1 LPEIWIPFGSVETL
15 VTLQAENLGTVVQQ
29 DAEAG
34 ALDSGRLVD
43 ALRAAGALFVCDSS
57 PPTLELLR
65 SALQTLGE
73 GLASKVFAPAPKR
86 LESSVPELKG
96 KVTTLPPP
104 LAEGDGAEPS
114 LAPELTG
121 QGRKLFLGVA
131 RPDPLFGLVDA
142 KVQAC
147 LNWAAG
153 SRRKATQAEESMEPV
168 PFQKTGAFD
177 EMEAV
182 AEKIGESDFFTVVP
196 RGGKVRAV
204 LENPPFDAVKNGFAE
219 TSVPQARAMIVG
231 PGGRGYDDTLSSS
244 LRSLWGALPAVRR
257 SGSVLIV
264 AECHEGLGSTALE
277 MLATGRMAGE
287 AARRKEGRVEGLEEI
302 FYLNKLKQEFD
313 VLLLSGLPETYAKS
327 KLGLTTARGS
337 GEAVGRLLN
346 KVGRG
351 AKVNVVPRGA
361 ESRIA
366 SA

>member
-15 VTLQAENLGTVVQQ
+15 VTLQAENLGTVVEQEP
-29 DAEAG
+29 EASTV
-34 ALDSGRLVD
+34 DSGRLVD
-43 ALRAAGALFVCDSS
+43 ALRRAEALFVCDVS

-65 SALQTLGE
+65 TVVQAVGE
-73 GLASKVFAPAPKR
+73 NPGLKVFAHAPKR
-86 LESSVPELKG
+86 VEAGVAELKG
-96 KVTTLPPP
+96 RVTTLPPP
-104 LAEGDGAEPS
+104 IAEGDTSEPS

-131 RPDPLFGLVDA
+131 KPDPLFGLVDA

-147 LNWAAG
+147 LNWVAG
-153 SRRKATQAEESMEPV
+153 SRRKAAGAEESMEPV
-168 PFQKTGAFD
+168 PFQKTGAYD
-177 EMEAV
+177 EMEGM
-182 AEKIGESDFFTVVP
+182 AEEMRESTFFTVVP
-196 RGGKVRAV
+196 RGGKARAV
-204 LENPPFDAVKNGFAE
+204 LENPPFDAVKNGFAMA
-219 TSVPQARAMIVG
+219 TVSPARALVVG
-231 PGGRGYDDTLSSS
+231 PGGRGYDDTLSST
-244 LRSLWGALPAVRR
+244 LRSLWGALTAVRR

-287 AARRKEGRVEGLEEI
+287 AARRKEGRIEGLEEV

-346 KVGRG
+346 KAGRG

-361 ESRIA
+361 ESRMT
-366 SA
+366 ST